1 MKKRMPNMELLR
13 AICMLM
19 IVFLHLMGKTS
30 AITDIEPGRSAY
42 YAAWILNAICRIGNN
57 GFVLITGYF
66 AKESKFKLEKLL
78 HLYVQVLFYSVTL
91 AALMKF
97 LHVDL
102 ASRLLVAVLPITNR
116 EYWFATVYIGLY
128 CLMPYL
134 NIILEHAGRRRLEQL
149 LIVSGILFS
158 VIPTFFHA
166 TGWLGE
172 EGSYSIVWFCFLY
185 LLGAYIREYGQE
197 VLEKNNIKTKI
208 GLCFLGSIL
217 IVPLSKF
224 AIVLL
229 GRGLFSEDLV
239 TKASEILYPSN
250 SLPVLCASALLVLLF
265 CSVKIENPKSA
276 KIINLIGGVTFGIY
290 LIHNNR
296 NLSHY
301 LWEKCRVHY
310 WLAEKGNLFIVI
322 GILFGVFVVC
332 GLIEWVRQQMFK
344 ILRIDKLI
352 DKVAMA
358 LQKTVGR
365 VCKSNQGG
373 SSS

>member
-1 MKKRMPNMELLR
+1 MRKRMSNMELLR
-13 AICMLM
+13 DVSMLM
-19 IVFLHLMGKTS
+19 IVLLHLMSKTS
-30 AITDIEPGRSAY
+30 AVADIEPDRPIY
-42 YAAWILNAICRIGNN
+42 YVAWVLMAVCGMGTNL
-57 GFVLITGYF
+57 FVLISGYF

-78 HLYVQVLFYSVTL
+78 HLYVQVLFYSVTV
-91 AALMKF
+91 AVLMKL

-102 ASRLLVAVLPITNR
+102 TSSLLAVVLPVTNR

-134 NIILEHAGRRRLEQL
+134 NIILEHADKKKLEQL

-158 VIPTFFHA
+158 VIPTLFHA

-172 EGSYSIVWFCFLY
+172 EGAFSIVWFCFLY
-185 LLGAYIREYGQE
+185 LLGAYIRQYGQA
-197 VLEKNNIKTKI
+197 VLEKNNMKTII
-208 GLCFLGSIL
+208 GLCFLGSIS

-229 GRGLFSEDLV
+229 GRGLQLPEDLV
-239 TKASEILYPSN
+239 MKASELLYPFN
-250 SLPVLCASALLVLLF
+250 SLPILCACALLLLLF
-265 CSVKIENPKSA
+265 SCVEIENVKLSA
-276 KIINLIGGVTFGIY
+276 VINLIGGVTFGIY

-310 WLAEKGNLFIVI
+310 WFAEKENLFAVI
-322 GILFGVFVVC
+322 GILFGVFAVC
-332 GLIEWVRQQMFK
+332 GLVEWFRQQMFK

-352 DKVAMA
+352 DKIAMI
-358 LQKTVGR
+358 LRKGVYR
-365 VCKSNQGG
+365 VCKNH
-373 SSS
+373 

>member
-1 MKKRMPNMELLR
+1 MEIQIRKRMSNMELLR
-13 AICMLM
+13 DISMLM
-19 IVFLHLMGKTS
+19 IVLLHLMEKTS
-30 AITDIEPGRSAY
+30 AVMDIEPGRPVY
-42 YAAWILNAICRIGNN
+42 YMAWILLAVCKMGNN
-57 GFVLITGYF
+57 LFVLISGYF

-91 AALMKF
+91 AVLMKF

-102 ASRLLVAVLPITNR
+102 TSRLLAVVLPITHG

-134 NIILEHAGRRRLEQL
+134 NIVIESAGQKKLQQF
-149 LIVSGILFS
+149 LIVLGILFS
-158 VIPTFFHA
+158 VIPTFFHIS
-166 TGWLGE
+166 GWLGVD
-172 EGSYSIVWFCFLY
+172 GAFSIVWFCFLY
-185 LLGAYIREYGQE
+185 LLGAYVRKYGQT
-197 VLEKNNIKTKI
+197 VLEKSNMKTKI

-229 GRGLFSEDLV
+229 GRGGMFSEELI
-239 TKASEILYPSN
+239 TKASEILYPSD
-250 SLPVLCASALLVLLF
+250 SLPMLCASVLLLLIF
-265 CSVKIENPKSA
+265 CSVKIENVKLS
-276 KIINLIGGVTFGIY
+276 KWINLIGSLTFGIY

-310 WLAEKGNLFIVI
+310 WLAEKENIFVVI
-322 GILFGVFVVC
+322 GILLGVFAVC
-332 GLIEWVRQQMFK
+332 GLIEWLRQQMFK

-352 DKVAMA
+352 DKVAML
-358 LQKTVGR
+358 LQKVVYK
-365 VCKSNQGG
+365 VCKSN
-373 SSS
+373 